1 MKNRKNA
8 VSKFRFALLTA
19 ICAISVTSAAVLSQA
34 VFRADDDHATDS
46 VFSEQNVGETVDL
59 TDAIAEVE
67 KQEEAEQKKAAEA
80 AAAEK
85 AKQTQVQEIDGAKFT
100 VHQELPIV
108 EPSLTPEQAQDVSI
122 VVHKADHL
130 LTVYNGESV
139 IAQYSVGLGSASAEG
154 AKEKEGDKR
163 TPEGE
168 YYICVLNNQSRFY
181 LSLGLSY
188 PNANDAARGLKSGLI
203 TQQQYDS
210 IMASLAAGEQ
220 PDWYTPLGGQ
230 IMIHGQKGNLGGQ
243 TDWTTGCVAVN
254 NKVMDILWKYCK
266 VGTKVTILP

>member
-1 MKNRKNA
+1 MKRQHHANSA
-8 VSKFRFALLTA
+8 FRFALLTGL
-19 ICAISVTSAAVLSQA
+19 CAVTVTSAAVLSQA
-34 VFRADDDHATDS
+34 VFRTDEDQTAKA
-46 VFSEQNVGETVDL
+46 VFSEQNIGETVDL
-59 TDAIAEVE
+59 TEAFAEVE
-67 KQEEAEQKKAAEA
+67 QEEALEEQKAAEA
-80 AAAEK
+80 EAAEQR
-85 AKQTQVQEIDGAKFT
+85 AQTQEQEIDGATFT
-100 VHQELPIV
+100 VHQELPVV
-108 EPSLTPEQAQDVSI
+108 EPSLTPEQAQIVSI

-154 AKEKEGDKR
+154 AKEKQGDKR

-168 YYICVLNNQSRFY
+168 YYICVLNNQSKFY

-188 PNANDAARGLKSGLI
+188 PNANDAARGLASGLI
-203 TQQQYDS
+203 TQEQYDS
-210 IMASLAAGEQ
+210 IMASLTAGQQ

-254 NKVMDILWKYCK
+254 NRVMDILWKYCK